1 MRVGFFG
8 FDRIFQLRGETV
20 TYQQLLDHYGGKGY
34 GQLYRA
40 ARKLRKSKNT
50 LAAWKRR
57 GIPLDAQAAIAAR
70 KDCGKLRVGRA

>member
-1 MRVGFFG
+1 M
-8 FDRIFQLRGETV
+8 

-50 LAAWKRR
+50 IAAWKKR
-57 GIPLDAQAAIAAR
+57 GIPVAAQQAIAKR
-70 KDCGKLRVGRA
+70 KDCGQLKAARA